1 MSDAE
6 QPVVEEPAGEEVG
19 VDAPRE
25 EACAAQEPA
34 AEQHDEDEDEDDDE
48 DDDDDDDD
56 EDGDDD
62 DEDEEDEDEE
72 EEEMESA
79 VAQRDTAVHQLLQQ
93 LENAVVRAEEAGHCA
108 VCYEPRV
115 SPQRIPLLP
124 HPLTICCGGFTG
136 RFSRDAVRAHF
147 LLRLCET
154 VH

>member
-34 AEQHDEDEDEDDDE
+34 AEQHDEDEDDD
-48 DDDDDDDD
+48 
-56 EDGDDD
+56 DDD

-115 SPQRIPLLP
+115 SSQRIPLLP

-136 RFSRDAVRAHF
+136 RFSRDAVRAHI
-147 LLRLCET
+147 LLQLCET

>member
-34 AEQHDEDEDEDDDE
+34 AEQHDEDDDE

-56 EDGDDD
+56 D
-62 DEDEEDEDEE
+62 DEDEEEEE

>member
-34 AEQHDEDEDEDDDE
+34 AEQHDEDEDEDDD
-48 DDDDDDDD
+48 DDDDD
-56 EDGDDD
+56 G
-62 DEDEEDEDEE
+62 DEDEEDED
-72 EEEMESA
+72 EMESA

>member
-34 AEQHDEDEDEDDDE
+34 AEQHDEDED
-48 DDDDDDDD
+48 DDDDDD
-56 EDGDDD
+56 ED
-62 DEDEEDEDEE
+62 EDEEEEE